1 MALTLARDAESEPP
15 SLQSRPTPLTT
26 TSTDHAVPAT
36 APMPVPQLAR
46 LIHDHELDPTGAELE
61 SDAAAARANPLA
73 YLASSSPSRALSRFW
88 DRLSPPSIPSPFQVA
103 SAPPYPPA
111 FLGREDGGDSD
122 RAGSAEDHP
131 VRDHF
136 AAMAIDAH
144 PPTSPLVLEQYDSA
158 SQLSFSL
165 RRAAVP
171 EPVQQRNY
179 GAAAA
184 AFGHEGR
191 RASRRPRTDSWE
203 SPFRLPSM
211 PWKSR
216 EKQDGDSSAIVG
228 NGDRDSDS
236 MVDDE
241 ACFVDGWEGKVGKPP
256 APGSLI
262 NAHSFAS
269 CADLRFPRP
278 QTFSLPSPSR
288 SRSTS
293 SPTSTFV
300 RSSQRALS
308 RANGAR

>member
-1 MALTLARDAESEPP
+1 MTAFGVIQLGRLALSPTLSSPVAGARSGLARRAAAGRITRYAMALTLARDAERELQS
-15 SLQSRPTPLTT
+15 QSRPT
-26 TSTDHAVPAT
+26 TSTSTSTEHAAAAT

-46 LIHDHELDPTGAELE
+46 LINDRDLDPTGDFD
-61 SDAAAARANPLA
+61 SDAAARANPLA

-111 FLGREDGGDSD
+111 FLGRDDRDNSD
-122 RAGSAEDHP
+122 QAGSAQDP
-131 VRDHF
+131 VPDHF

-144 PPTSPLVLEQYDSA
+144 PPTSSPVLEQYDSA

-171 EPVQQRNY
+171 EPVQQRTY

-184 AFGHEGR
+184 AFSHEGR

-203 SPFRLPSM
+203 PPFRLPSM

-216 EKQDGDSSAIVG
+216 EKQDADSSAIVG

-241 ACFVDGWEGKVGKPP
+241 ACFVDGWEGKVGK
-256 APGSLI
+256 S
-262 NAHSFAS
+262 
-269 CADLRFPRP
+269 
-278 QTFSLPSPSR
+278 
-288 SRSTS
+288 
-293 SPTSTFV
+293 
-300 RSSQRALS
+300 RALVPLVDAPAFS
-308 RANGAR
+308 FLC

>member
-111 FLGREDGGDSD
+111 FLGRDGDRDDSN
-122 RAGSAEDHP
+122 RAGSVEDHH
-131 VRDHF
+131 HF
-136 AAMAIDAH
+136 VGMAIGAH
-144 PPTSPLVLEQYDSA
+144 PPTIPPVLEQYDSA

-179 GAAAA
+179 GAGAA
-184 AFGHEGR
+184 AFSQEGR

-241 ACFVDGWEGKVGKPP
+241 ACFVDGWEGKVGTP
-256 APGSLI
+256 
-262 NAHSFAS
+262 
-269 CADLRFPRP
+269 
-278 QTFSLPSPSR
+278 
-288 SRSTS
+288 
-293 SPTSTFV
+293 
-300 RSSQRALS
+300 RALS
-308 RANGAR
+308 GSLSD